1 MNSFYILI
9 AYLSITLLGSLA
21 PAHGQSLPTKTEAA
35 DRLKNV
41 MRQVNL
47 HNPDVSP
54 FHLKAEVHY
63 EVNKRVTDAE
73 YELYWA
79 APDRF
84 RREYRAGNAV
94 DTDWVVDGKRFVVRP
109 QPEELLPLVRIND
122 LIFAPLNFLR
132 DAPKINK
139 VQRKNVGGTQ
149 QTSVESDQE
158 FYSNHVCFGTA
169 GEIVSA
175 ISIYEYRTKTP
186 RVDLGDFAALGQV
199 RYPRLIMRR
208 WSPGTLEIRIGSVE
222 AVTTFADGL
231 FTPAPTAV
239 YLDSCVDPVR
249 AGEPPTLANYG
260 VWTDGHGID
269 ISPVDIY
276 PEPTV
281 ASYVLIGT
289 DGRVVQ
295 NVPIF
300 LDSMPRSFIEKAI
313 FPIYSCRGRPIEY
326 EAVFVPATN
335 APRPGEMLLR

>member
-1 MNSFYILI
+1 MNSRYKLM

-35 DRLKNV
+35 DWLKNV

-47 HNPDVSP
+47 HNPDLPP
-54 FHLKAEVHY
+54 FHLKAKVHY

-79 APDRF
+79 APNRF

-94 DTDWVVDGKRFVVRP
+94 DTDWVVDGKRYVVRP
-109 QPEELLPLVRIND
+109 QPEELLPLVRLND
-122 LIFAPLNFLR
+122 LIFAPLNFLG

-149 QTSVESDQE
+149 QTCAESDQE
-158 FYSNHVCFGTA
+158 FYYNHVCFGTA

-175 ISIYEYRTKTP
+175 ISIYEFRTKTP
-186 RVDLGDFAALGQV
+186 RVDLEDFAALGQR
-199 RYPRLIMRR
+199 RYPRRIIRR
-208 WSPGTLEIRIGSVE
+208 WSPGTLEIKIDSVE

-231 FTPAPTAV
+231 FTPAPAAV

-249 AGEPPTLANYG
+249 AGEPPALYSSAAWN
-260 VWTDGHGID
+260 DGYS
-269 ISPVDIY
+269 SPSVDIY
-276 PEPTV
+276 PEPT
-281 ASYVLIGT
+281 AAFYVLIGT
-289 DGRVVQ
+289 DGRMVQ
-295 NVPIF
+295 NVRIF
-300 LDSMPRSFIEKAI
+300 LYPIPPRFMEKAI

-335 APRPGEMLLR
+335 ARRPGEMLLR